1 MKKEKDDNALL
12 EQFQLPNGWQRP
24 ARPALGSL
32 KRHKGRQFVM
42 VPLAWK
48 ERLSQ
53 AAYIGTYRVAL
64 HLLYR
69 DWKEGSRPVLVSNV
83 ALAREGVSRWGK
95 WRALRELESLGLVK
109 IERRP
114 RKSPVITVINP

>member
-1 MKKEKDDNALL
+1 MTKSKDDKALL
-12 EQFQLPNGWQRP
+12 GQFQLPDNWRSPTRSVLASSEQYR
-24 ARPALGSL
+24 
-32 KRHKGRQFVM
+32 GRQFVM

-48 ERLSQ
+48 ERLSE

-69 DWKEGSRPVLVSNV
+69 NWKQDRRSGPLSNM

-95 WRALRELESLGLVK
+95 WRALRELELLELIK